1 MFNIRIHA
9 IAEITPFLT
18 STNNTIKHG
27 AEFAI
32 SMLSKKFDSSYI
44 VNSVDCIKGFALFND
59 YSDYGSY
66 NELWMI
72 KNDKLSKLYSFT
84 ESQTYIDTTEAIKV
98 SPDNDKI
105 AVQTSTRRINSLNI
119 IDLNNE

>member
-1 MFNIRIHA
+1 V
-9 IAEITPFLT
+9 
-18 STNNTIKHG
+18 
-27 AEFAI
+27 
-32 SMLSKKFDSSYI
+32 LSKKFDSSYI

-59 YSDYGSY
+59 YSGYGSY

-84 ESQTYIDTTEAIKV
+84 ESQTYIDTTESIKV

-119 IDLNNE
+119 IDLNNEKANPETMKLAIEKVRWLTKITVIPI

>member
-1 MFNIRIHA
+1 M
-9 IAEITPFLT
+9 ITPT
-18 STNNTIKHG
+18 M
-27 AEFAI
+27 EAI
-32 SMLSKKFDSSYI
+32 M
-44 VNSVDCIKGFALFND
+44 N
-59 YSDYGSY
+59 YGC
-66 NELWMI
+66 
-72 KNDKLSKLYSFT
+72 KLSKLYSFT